1 MAVSLEYTKKSQAYP
16 LTVPLSALHL
26 DEKNQS
32 YVLVA
37 EEYASI
43 MGEGMQARKVPVTVL
58 EKNEEY
64 AALAQ
69 GTLDSSQEIIVSSN
83 KTIEDG
89 SLIRVE

>member
-32 YVLVA
+32 YVLAA

-43 MGEGMQARKVPVTVL
+43 MGDGMRARKVPVTVL
-58 EKNEEY
+58 EKNEAY

-69 GTLDSSQEIIVSSN
+69 GTLESSQEIIVSSN